1 MEFLEPGLAL
11 LVAAVFGVIGVVRL
25 VGSLSGRSQRRS
37 LNSTERSLSLSK
49 GRPTEPEPPP
59 SERSLSLTERSLNPE
74 ERSLSLTKGRPTEP
88 QPPLSERSLSQP
100 ERSLSLTKGPPDPV
114 ARRAIEAPPGP
125 DVVGSIRGV
134 AEILGAAA
142 VGAGIRFPLAG
153 IAGGAVL
160 AGLALW
166 SATAASRPPIRGG
179 ALAVAAV
186 SFLLVVFYL
195 GFRD

>member
-25 VGSLSGRSQRRS
+25 VGSLSGR
-37 LNSTERSLSLSK
+37 
-49 GRPTEPEPPP
+49 PP
-59 SERSLSLTERSLNPE
+59 SGRSFSSTKL
-74 ERSLSLTKGRPTEP
+74 SLSLTKGRPTEP